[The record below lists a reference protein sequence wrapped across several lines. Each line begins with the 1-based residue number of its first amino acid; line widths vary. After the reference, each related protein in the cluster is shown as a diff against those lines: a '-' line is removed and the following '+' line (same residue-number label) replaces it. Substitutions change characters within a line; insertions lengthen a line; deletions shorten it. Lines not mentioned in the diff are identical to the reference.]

1 MNIKDLPS
9 VKTKQNKSNHIK
21 SIQIKPTNQIT
32 HHTTHLITFHHIT
45 KHQFNFKARFG
56 LKIKG
61 KCLASSYL

>member
-32 HHTTHLITFHHIT
+32 HHTTHLITF
-45 KHQFNFKARFG
+45 
-56 LKIKG
+56 LKKSGFIRILLLLLKL
-61 KCLASSYL
+61 CLS